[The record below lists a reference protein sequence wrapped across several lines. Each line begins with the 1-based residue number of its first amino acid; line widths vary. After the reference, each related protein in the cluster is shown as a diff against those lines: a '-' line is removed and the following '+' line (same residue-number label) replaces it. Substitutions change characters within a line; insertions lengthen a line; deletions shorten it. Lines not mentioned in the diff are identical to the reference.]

1 MSKYQAEFVVLNLN
15 SAAKRRVLAIAL
27 LTVLALGTTYIPVTF
42 AQAPSRTVFSA
53 WASQEPIMDGKIDDS
68 EWASASKVTFINKYA
83 GESTI
88 YVMNDAKNLY
98 FALKIRDT
106 NLADVIGQFDQV
118 VIDFHMPDDGKPY
131 GQGDD
136 LIGCAPPRTFDDSNN
151 LGQDRFSADRQ
162 IDGEC
167 AVTRIGDY
175 NHFEL
180 RHPFNSGDQQ
190 DMALG
195 AGGTAAVRFVIFD
208 EGKVADVYPKTTDA
222 RNPNTA
228 TWAGLKIASPSGI
241 GISNPLLIAL
251 AAVVVVG
258 WLGWIVLIVRKRGK
272 KAEKPQ
278 Q

>member
-1 MSKYQAEFVVLNLN
+1 MRKQKSQFDVLTPN
-15 SAAKRRVLAIAL
+15 SAAKRRVLAIGL
-27 LTVLALGTTYIPVTF
+27 LTVLALGATYIPVTF
-42 AQAPSRTVFSA
+42 AQAPSRTVISA
-53 WASQEPIMDGKIDDS
+53 WTSQEPTMDGKIDDS
-68 EWASASKVTFINKYA
+68 EWASAYKLTFISKY

-118 VIDFHMPDDGKPY
+118 VIDFHLPDDGLVY

-136 LIGCAPPRTFDDSNN
+136 LIGCAPPRSFDDSNN

-167 AVTRIGDY
+167 AVTRIGDH

-208 EGKVADVYPKTTDA
+208 EGRVADVYPKTTDA

-228 TWAGLKIASPSGI
+228 TWTGLKIASPPGI
-241 GISNPLLIAL
+241 GISNPLLIGL

-258 WLGWIVLIVRKRGK
+258 WLGWVVLMVRQRGK

>member
-1 MSKYQAEFVVLNLN
+1 MTPN
-15 SAAKRRVLAIAL
+15 SAAKRRVLAIGL
-27 LTVLALGTTYIPVTF
+27 LIVLALGTTYIPVTF
-42 AQAPSRTVFSA
+42 AQAQSRTVFSA
-53 WASQEPIMDGKIDDS
+53 WASQEPTMDGKIDDS
-68 EWASASKVTFINKYA
+68 EWASAYKVTFISKY

-118 VIDFHMPDDGKPY
+118 VIDFHLPDDGLVY

-136 LIGCAPPRTFDDSNN
+136 LIGCAPPRSFDDSNN

-167 AVTRIGDY
+167 AVTRIGDH

-180 RHPFNSGDQQ
+180 KHPFNSGDQQ

-195 AGGTAAVRFVIFD
+195 AEGTAAVRFVIFD
-208 EGKVADVYPKTTDA
+208 EGRVADVYPKTTDA

-241 GISNPLLIAL
+241 GISNPLLIGL
-251 AAVVVVG
+251 AVVVVVG
-258 WLGWIVLIVRKRGK
+258 WLGWVVLMVRERGK
-272 KAEKPQ
+272 KAQKPPQ
-278 Q
+278 

>member
-1 MSKYQAEFVVLNLN
+1 MRKSESQFDVLNSN
-15 SAAKRRVLAIAL
+15 SAAKSRVLAIGL
-27 LTVLALGTTYIPVTF
+27 IIVLALGATCIPVTV
-42 AQAPSRTVFSA
+42 AQGRTVFSA
-53 WASQEPIMDGKIDDS
+53 WASQEPTIDGKIDDS
-68 EWASASKVTFINKYA
+68 EWASAYKINFNSKY

-98 FALKIRDT
+98 LALKIRDT

-118 VIDFHMPDDGKPY
+118 VIDFHIPDDSKPY

-136 LIGCAPPRTFDDSNN
+136 LIGCAPPRSFDDSHN
-151 LGQDRFSADRQ
+151 LGNDQFSADRQ
-162 IDGEC
+162 IDGDC
-167 AVTRIGDY
+167 AVTRIGES

-180 RHPFNSGDQQ
+180 KHPFNSGDQD

-195 AGGTAAVRFVIFD
+195 AGGTAALRFVIFD
-208 EGKVADVYPKTTDA
+208 QGKVSDVYPKTTDA
-222 RNPNTA
+222 RNPNTG

-241 GISNPLLIAL
+241 GISNPLLIGL
-251 AAVVVVG
+251 AVVVVVG
-258 WLGWIVLIVRKRGK
+258 WLGWVVLMVRQRAK